1 MHYRRILK
9 EYSNQRSALLPI
21 YDGIAVLIAAWVAHR
36 VYLNSWIPSEE
47 YSLVVGISLL
57 LVALLFPQFHLY
69 KVWRG
74 VSMLNEIRSV
84 TLAWSTVLLFLF
96 AIAFATKMGAA
107 FSRGWVGLW
116 GLIGWSGLAGGR
128 IALRLALKW
137 FHLHGFYQQ
146 RIVIVST
153 SKLGREVAERLLS
166 SPWLSLHIAGFFC
179 EDPKKVDDLLPRLS
193 VVGSLGEAVPFVE
206 REEIN
211 QVWVAM
217 ALREEDSVKQLMHE
231 LRHSTV
237 DICFV
242 PDIYSF
248 RLLNHSISEVAG
260 LPVLN
265 FSITPM
271 MGINRLVKTLED
283 RILAFLLLLLI
294 SPLMFIIAIGVKLSS
309 PGPAIFKQRRHGWDG
324 KPITVYKFRTMKV
337 HREEKGQ
344 ITQASKNDS
353 RITPFGAFLRRT
365 SLDELPQFINV
376 LQGQMSIVGPRP
388 HAIEHNEQYKRL
400 INDYVRRH
408 KVKPG
413 ITGWAQVNGWRGETN
428 ILEKM
433 QKRIEYDL
441 WYIENWSLWFDLKII
456 LLTVFKGFVGQNAY

>member
-1 MHYRRILK
+1 
-9 EYSNQRSALLPI
+9 
-21 YDGIAVLIAAWVAHR
+21 
-36 VYLNSWIPSEE
+36 
-47 YSLVVGISLL
+47 
-57 LVALLFPQFHLY
+57 
-69 KVWRG
+69 
-74 VSMLNEIRSV
+74 
-84 TLAWSTVLLFLF
+84 
-96 AIAFATKMGAA
+96 
-107 FSRGWVGLW
+107 
-116 GLIGWSGLAGGR
+116 
-128 IALRLALKW
+128 
-137 FHLHGFYQQ
+137 
-146 RIVIVST
+146 
-153 SKLGREVAERLLS
+153 
-166 SPWLSLHIAGFFC
+166 
-179 EDPKKVDDLLPRLS
+179 
-193 VVGSLGEAVPFVE
+193 
-206 REEIN
+206 
-211 QVWVAM
+211 
-217 ALREEDSVKQLMHE
+217 
-231 LRHSTV
+231 
-237 DICFV
+237 
-242 PDIYSF
+242 
-248 RLLNHSISEVAG
+248 VAG